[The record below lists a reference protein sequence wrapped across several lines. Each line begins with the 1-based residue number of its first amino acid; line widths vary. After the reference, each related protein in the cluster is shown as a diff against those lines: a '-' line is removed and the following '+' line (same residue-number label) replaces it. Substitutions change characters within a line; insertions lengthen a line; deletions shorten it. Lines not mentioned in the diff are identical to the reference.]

1 VKGEMS
7 MIQNYN
13 SWSVCISSDVEL
25 NFLIYVASTYG
36 LLKEDI
42 NENNLWPS
50 RQRVESDELHQKLEI
65 QWKWFWD
72 RSIQQKAHKN
82 NHHVSFVLGQPDFE
96 LVEQHELREVLVHL
110 WPSFRQWW
118 YMPAGG
124 QAAMNYWEGIPDLI
138 RYVQEFEDEVG
149 RKIKPFH
156 LYVDLIYNGPNKL
169 IEVTE
174 EYIIMPIKIEYLM
187 KRDWWIS
194 RFKERY

>member
-1 VKGEMS
+1 
-7 MIQNYN
+7 MIQNHN

-50 RQRVESDELHQKLEI
+50 RQRVGSDELHQKLEI

-82 NHHVSFVLGQPDFE
+82 NHHVSFVLGLPDFE

-156 LYVDLIYNGPNKL
+156 LNVDLIYNGPNKL

>member
-1 VKGEMS
+1 
-7 MIQNYN
+7 MIQNHN
-13 SWSVCISSDVEL
+13 SWSVCISSDFEL
-25 NFLIYVASTYG
+25 NFLIYAASTYG

-50 RQRVESDELHQKLEI
+50 RQRVESDQLHQKLEI

-82 NHHVSFVLGQPDFE
+82 NNHVSSVLGRPDFE

-124 QAAMNYWEGIPDLI
+124 QAAMNYWEGKPDLI
-138 RYVQEFEDEVG
+138 RYVQEFEDEVD

-156 LYVDLIYNGPNKL
+156 LNMDLIYNGPSEP
-169 IEVTE
+169 IEVNE
-174 EYIIMPIKIEYLM
+174 EYIIMPIRTEYLM
-187 KRDWWIS
+187 KKDWWIS

>member
-1 VKGEMS
+1 

>member
-1 VKGEMS
+1 MS
-7 MIQNYN
+7 MIQNHN

-72 RSIQQKAHKN
+72 RSIQQKANKN
-82 NHHVSFVLGQPDFE
+82 NHHVSFVLGLPDFE

-174 EYIIMPIKIEYLM
+174 EYIIMPIKMEYLM

>member
-1 VKGEMS
+1 
-7 MIQNYN
+7 MIQNHN
-13 SWSVCISSDVEL
+13 SWSVCISSDIEL
-25 NFLIYVASTYG
+25 NFLIYVANTYG

-50 RQRVESDELHQKLEI
+50 KQRVESDQLHQKLEI

-82 NHHVSFVLGQPDFE
+82 NHHVSFVLGGPDFK

-156 LYVDLIYNGPNKL
+156 LNVDLIYNGPNEP

-187 KRDWWIS
+187 KRDWWMS
-194 RFKERY
+194 RFTERY

>member
-1 VKGEMS
+1 
-7 MIQNYN
+7 MIQNHN
-13 SWSVCISSDVEL
+13 SWSVCISSDFEL

-42 NENNLWPS
+42 NENILWPS
-50 RQRVESDELHQKLEI
+50 RQMVESDELHQKLEI

-72 RSIQQKAHKN
+72 RSINQKAHKN
-82 NHHVSFVLGQPDFE
+82 NNHVSFVLGLPDFE
-96 LVEQHELREVLVHL
+96 LVEKHELREVLVHL

-156 LYVDLIYNGPNKL
+156 LNMDLIYNGPNEP

>member
-1 VKGEMS
+1 
-7 MIQNYN
+7 MIQNHN
-13 SWSVCISSDVEL
+13 SWSVCISSDFEL

-42 NENNLWPS
+42 NENILWPS
-50 RQRVESDELHQKLEI
+50 RQMVESDELHQKLEI

-72 RSIQQKAHKN
+72 RSINQKAHKN
-82 NHHVSFVLGQPDFE
+82 NNHVSFVLGLPDFE

-156 LYVDLIYNGPNKL
+156 LNMDLIYNGPNEP

>member
-1 VKGEMS
+1 
-7 MIQNYN
+7 MIQNHN
-13 SWSVCISSDVEL
+13 SWSVCISSDFEL
-25 NFLIYVASTYG
+25 NFLIYVASTYD

-42 NENNLWPS
+42 SESILWPS
-50 RQRVESDELHQKLEI
+50 RQRVKSDELHQKLEI

-72 RSIQQKAHKN
+72 CSIQQKAHKN
-82 NHHVSFVLGQPDFE
+82 NHHVSFVLGLPDFK

-156 LYVDLIYNGPNKL
+156 LNVDLIYNGPNEL

-174 EYIIMPIKIEYLM
+174 EYIIMPIKVEYLM

>member
-1 VKGEMS
+1 
-7 MIQNYN
+7 MIQNHN
-13 SWSVCISSDVEL
+13 SWSVCISSDFEL

-42 NENNLWPS
+42 NENILWPS
-50 RQRVESDELHQKLEI
+50 RQMVESDELHQKLEI

-72 RSIQQKAHKN
+72 RSINQKAHKN
-82 NHHVSFVLGQPDFE
+82 NNHVSFVLGLPDFE

-156 LYVDLIYNGPNKL
+156 LNVDLIYNGPNEL

-174 EYIIMPIKIEYLM
+174 EYIIMPIKVEYLM
-187 KRDWWIS
+187 KRDWWMS
-194 RFKERY
+194 RFTERY

>member
-1 VKGEMS
+1 
-7 MIQNYN
+7 MIQNHN
-13 SWSVCISSDVEL
+13 SWSVCISSDIEL

-36 LLKEDI
+36 LLKEEI

-50 RQRVESDELHQKLEI
+50 RQRVESDQLHQKLEI

-82 NHHVSFVLGQPDFE
+82 NHHVSFVLGLPDFK

-156 LYVDLIYNGPNKL
+156 LNVDLIYNGPNEL

-187 KRDWWIS
+187 KRDWWMS
-194 RFKERY
+194 RFTERY

>member
-1 VKGEMS
+1 
-7 MIQNYN
+7 MIQNHN

-156 LYVDLIYNGPNKL
+156 LYVDLIYNGPNEL

-174 EYIIMPIKIEYLM
+174 EYIIMPIKMEYLM

>member
-1 VKGEMS
+1 
-7 MIQNYN
+7 MIQNHN

-36 LLKEDI
+36 LHKEDI

-174 EYIIMPIKIEYLM
+174 EYIIMPIKMEYLM

>member
-1 VKGEMS
+1 MS
-7 MIQNYN
+7 MIQNHN
-13 SWSVCISSDVEL
+13 SWSVCISSDIEL

-36 LLKEDI
+36 LLKEEI

-50 RQRVESDELHQKLEI
+50 RQRVESDQLHQKLEI

-82 NHHVSFVLGQPDFE
+82 NHHVSFVLGLPDFK

-156 LYVDLIYNGPNKL
+156 LNVDLIYNGPNEL

-187 KRDWWIS
+187 KRDWWMS
-194 RFKERY
+194 RFTERY

>member
-1 VKGEMS
+1 MS
-7 MIQNYN
+7 MIQNHN
-13 SWSVCISSDVEL
+13 SWSVCISSDIEL

-36 LLKEDI
+36 LLKEEI

-50 RQRVESDELHQKLEI
+50 RQRVESDQLHQKLEI

-82 NHHVSFVLGQPDFE
+82 NHHVSFVLGLPDFK

-156 LYVDLIYNGPNKL
+156 LNVDLIYNGPNEL

>member
-1 VKGEMS
+1 
-7 MIQNYN
+7 MIQNHN
-13 SWSVCISSDVEL
+13 SWSVCISSDFEL
-25 NFLIYVASTYG
+25 NFMIYAASTYG

-42 NENNLWPS
+42 NENILWPS

-82 NHHVSFVLGQPDFE
+82 NHHVSFVLGLPDFE

-110 WPSFRQWW
+110 WPSFRHWW

-156 LYVDLIYNGPNKL
+156 LNVDLIYNGPNEL

-174 EYIIMPIKIEYLM
+174 EYIIMPIKVEYLM
-187 KRDWWIS
+187 KRDWWMS
-194 RFKERY
+194 RFTERY

>member
-1 VKGEMS
+1 

-13 SWSVCISSDVEL
+13 SWSVCISSDIEL
-25 NFLIYVASTYG
+25 NFLIYVASTYD

-82 NHHVSFVLGQPDFE
+82 NHHVSFVLGLPDFE

-156 LYVDLIYNGPNKL
+156 LNVDLIYNGPNEL

-174 EYIIMPIKIEYLM
+174 EYIIMPIKVEYLM
-187 KRDWWIS
+187 KRDWWMS
-194 RFKERY
+194 RFTERY